1 MFGERTRCIVGDVQM
16 ANGIQ
21 SRLWVLDV
29 IVGVKEKGVISK
41 GTGKCPASSFATVV
55 NNLKWHL
62 EHVNFT
68 SFITPATPIFEKQ
81 YKPFLMSVG
90 LKLRLS
96 LSVISTN
103 KAQSLGL
110 YCLPLLYPEIT
121 LTYSFLPKSS
131 YFSKESAKFG
141 AFKKR
146 LRKKNNL

>member
-1 MFGERTRCIVGDVQM
+1 
-16 ANGIQ
+16 
-21 SRLWVLDV
+21 
-29 IVGVKEKGVISK
+29 
-41 GTGKCPASSFATVV
+41 
-55 NNLKWHL
+55 
-62 EHVNFT
+62 
-68 SFITPATPIFEKQ
+68 
-81 YKPFLMSVG
+81 MSVG

-146 LRKKNNL
+146 LRKKIIFKLLVEIPRLALYKLELEYIQIVPFSSSDSPLSTLLLYNVGNSSRDTSCDSV